1 MELIGRHLRQKVKI
15 FKIKIILKILLL
27 YMESFEHL
35 LPGNVLILGEKNKEL
50 KLDSKVR
57 KNLRNGD
64 IFYNKSQNA
73 VISNIIVTPS
83 VDLYLVDLSTHNF
96 ASKVIVFKGENT
108 VFNETLVRKYLV
120 DTLDYK
126 NNDKNIYITEYTR
139 EK

>member
-64 IFYNKSQNA
+64 IFYNKEACINCHILNA
-73 VISNIIVTPS
+73 ADGGNNQLSKEHVVNIVTNGYGVMPAYK
-83 VDLYLVDLSTHNF
+83 DKLSEKEIDAVATF
-96 ASKVIVFKGENT
+96 VSKEG
-108 VFNETLVRKYLV
+108 
-120 DTLDYK
+120 K
-126 NNDKNIYITEYTR
+126 NWKN
-139 EK
+139 KLSSFVQ